1 MVGRYPRFP
10 TGIALPGAAEVSP
23 RSEFAD
29 RGNVTKADFG
39 RFNVTGREEDRYV
52 FKVPS
57 LRLAVLTRPY
67 FHDGSARTLAD
78 AVRVMARYPLGR
90 LLPDGD
96 VHDIVAFL
104 GILPGEYDGRPLD
117 PAQGR

>member
-1 MVGRYPRFP
+1 
-10 TGIALPGAAEVSP
+10 
-23 RSEFAD
+23 
-29 RGNVTKADFG
+29 
-39 RFNVTGREEDRYV
+39 V
-52 FKVPS
+52 FTVPS
-57 LRLAVLTRPY
+57 LPLAVLTPPY

-78 AVRVMARYPLGR
+78 AVRVMARYQLGR

-104 GILPGEYDGRPLD
+104 GTLPGEYDGRPPD